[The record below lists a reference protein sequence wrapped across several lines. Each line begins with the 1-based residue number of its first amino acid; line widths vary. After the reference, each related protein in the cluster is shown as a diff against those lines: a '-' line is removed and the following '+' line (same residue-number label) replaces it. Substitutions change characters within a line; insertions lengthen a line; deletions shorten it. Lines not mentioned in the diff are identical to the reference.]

1 MLYNLALSDLKDAD
15 IVTNKITITQ
25 QNGQQLT
32 VNGQA
37 ATFTLADGS
46 TWIADHKTKTWS
58 LKE

>member
-1 MLYNLALSDLKDAD
+1 MLYNLALSDLKAAD
-15 IVTNKITITQ
+15 IGTDKITITQ
-25 QNGQQLT
+25 QNGQHLT

-46 TWIADHKTKTWS
+46 TWVADQATKTWS